1 MGVAQVGF
9 GNYGGKRQG
18 QAFPNMIGRSHQ
30 KLACEP
36 RPAPRIVAITLQI
49 GNHQSRVSFINLAHQ
64 LLRLLSAQLVRSV
77 GRRRWLPARV
87 SFQAL
92 YAFQQRTLHI
102 SSLRLMPAGGRANL
116 VPGDLAN
123 RLRL

>member
-1 MGVAQVGF
+1 MLAGRRVPGMRIAQVGF
-9 GNYGGKRQG
+9 GNCGGKRQG

-30 KLACEP
+30 KLDCEP
-36 RPAPRIVAITLQI
+36 RPVPRIVGITLQI

-64 LLRLLSAQLVRSV
+64 LLRLLAEQPVRSA

-102 SSLRLMPAGGRANL
+102 SSLKLARPGGR
-116 VPGDLAN
+116 PT
-123 RLRL
+123 